1 MEAVYVGNGYG
12 GGGKGTWIGAD
23 MENVRSPKQQLRCGD
38 RCPAWLGF
46 EIGRASLHRSAA
58 WVVQGIYGGKYGE
71 GNNTGLET
79 EFLTAMIKGG
89 TDGFAVKGGD
99 AAAGPLKLM
108 FDGPRPH
115 GCERH
120 QTCLVWEVWFE
131 MLMGPLASRCHC
143 AGPGAR
149 R

>member
-1 MEAVYVGNGYG
+1 MPGVAWPLTPE
-12 GGGKGTWIGAD
+12 
-23 MENVRSPKQQLRCGD
+23 RCVAG
-38 RCPAWLGF
+38 
-46 EIGRASLHRSAA
+46 
-58 WVVQGIYGGKYGE
+58 QGIYGGKYGE

-120 QTCLVWEVWFE
+120 QELSRLGGLSRSGLRCSWGHSPRDITV
-131 MLMGPLASRCHC
+131 LAQRR
-143 AGPGAR
+143 AR
-149 R
+149 RWH

>member
-1 MEAVYVGNGYG
+1 MKMSAG
-12 GGGKGTWIGAD
+12 
-23 MENVRSPKQQLRCGD
+23 
-38 RCPAWLGF
+38 CPSMLDGPVW
-46 EIGRASLHRSAA
+46 
-58 WVVQGIYGGKYGE
+58 QGIYGGKYGE

-79 EFLTAMIKGG
+79 EFLTAMTKGG

-120 QTCLVWEVWFE
+120 QELSRLGGLV
-131 MLMGPLASRCHC
+131 
-143 AGPGAR
+143 
-149 R
+149 